1 MKKPALNEL
10 TLEEKVSQL
19 LLVNQLDFFD
29 KEVDGKQVARTY
41 EEMDEI
47 MEKQQFSGMW
57 YCGRVRMETANMA
70 EIGGLNP
77 LTTKESRD
85 FLKRISKNS
94 RIPMLVGVDCENG
107 AGYTFC
113 DATRTVSGY
122 AIGAADD
129 EELTYKLARNVAR
142 EIKAGGAS
150 WRWGPVV
157 DVCNRFNGISQ
168 GRSYSDENIEVIK
181 KHSVAAI
188 KGTQS
193 VKMPA
198 CAKHFPGMDPYEF
211 RDSHFVSTEL
221 LFSYEEWKEGQA
233 KAFKHAI
240 DNGVWTVMVGHAG
253 FPAVDN
259 EKLNGQ
265 TIPSTLS
272 KKVITGLLREELG
285 FEGVIV
291 TDAITMGALSTMC
304 SEEEKL
310 IRMINAGNDLLLA
323 TDLNALDTICNAV
336 KDGRIPMS
344 RIDESCQRVLD
355 LKEKMGLFDGT
366 FYEED
371 VDIEKLAKETSD
383 INRQI
388 AEKAVTMVRNRTNI
402 VPVKKE
408 NIKKVAITFS
418 SYSDDFFRS
427 LKTMKEEFEKRGAE
441 VVLTH
446 NFAENGTDYNSMLS
460 MYNKFVD
467 ECDLIIHAAHLAGH
481 RPMGMSHFA
490 GDKLL
495 PFMFTFSKANEK
507 SIGVSL
513 GYPYIGHDVM
523 PGANTYFNIYN
534 PSEEA
539 QKAFVK
545 AIYGEIPIV
554 GKSPVDTTPKLRQ
567 VYC

>member
-57 YCGRVRMETANMA
+57 YCGRIRMQTANMA

-77 LTTKESRD
+77 LTTRESKD
-85 FLKRISKNS
+85 FLDRVGKKA

-113 DATRTVSGY
+113 DATKTASGY

-129 EELTYKLARNVAR
+129 EDLTFKISRNIAR
-142 EIKAGGAS
+142 EIKSGGAT

-157 DVCNRFNGISQ
+157 DLCNRFNGISQ
-168 GRSYSDENIEVIK
+168 GRSFSDDDIELIK

-188 KGTQS
+188 KGMQS
-193 VKMPA
+193 AHIPA
-198 CAKHFPGMDPYEF
+198 CAKHFPGCDPYEF
-211 RDSHFVSTEL
+211 RDSHYVSTSML
-221 LFSYEEWKEGQA
+221 YSYEEWKETQA
-233 KAFKHAI
+233 KTFKHAI
-240 DNGVWTVMVGHAG
+240 DNGVWTVMVGHTS
-253 FPAVDN
+253 FPAVDD

-265 TIPSTLS
+265 YVPATLS
-272 KKVITGLLREELG
+272 KKIITGLLREELG

-323 TDLNALDTICNAV
+323 ADLNALDTLCNAV

-344 RIDESCQRVLD
+344 RIDDSCQRVLD
-355 LKEKMGLFDGT
+355 LKEKMGLFDGS
-366 FYEED
+366 FYDE
-371 VDIEKLAKETSD
+371 DIEIEELAKETAE
-383 INRQI
+383 INRQLS
-388 AEKAVTMVRNRTNI
+388 EKSVTMLRNTSNI

-408 NIKKVAITFS
+408 NIKKVAISFS
-418 SYSDDFFRS
+418 SYSDDFFES
-427 LKTMKEEFEKRGAE
+427 LKVMKAEFEKRGAE
-441 VVLTH
+441 VILTN
-446 NFAENGTDYNSMLS
+446 NFAENGTDYFDMLAI
-460 MYNKFVD
+460 YNKFVN

-481 RPMGMSHFA
+481 RPSGMPHFA

-495 PFMFTFSKANEK
+495 PFMFTFSKATDK

-545 AIYGEIPIV
+545 AVYGEIPIV